1 MIKSSR
7 ARRGIL
13 LYFALGLMLVL
24 AILSSIVWM
33 LGRFEDIS
41 ADQVKRSEALTAM
54 GEAVLEEAFLQI
66 TDQLNTPKSD
76 NKIYNDVRE
85 PKQANIKLDDDYL
98 KKITVNSRKMLT
110 DPSPFAILPENIKL
124 QGKVSNIEKF
134 DVKGFTDDAVKDP
147 IEKHASLEL
156 EVWIKWQDQSKTVA
170 ISRPFKVV
178 KVVMPVFA
186 ECTLFLNNG
195 EPKYFGQ
202 WPSVYGYSPSKY
214 PETQPTLEFDN
225 GWHGYAKSHKKS
237 DFIKRFE
244 EDVIPKGAV
253 PPGRIF
259 INKGVVPLTNGDKA
273 SGALQKTFNSAE
285 SELLPAQ
292 AQFPLKTIKEQ
303 LKQYG
308 LQVSPDPVP
317 TANTTATASAS
328 PGASPAPS
336 PAPSPDAGASP
347 APDPSASPG
356 AADAV
361 PGSGE
366 LFVRY
371 VGHGEELKSENVKV
385 GGKSMDGYAPY
396 FYSLI
401 NGPWTTGDNKIDPA
415 LSGLDLFGRVV
426 EKTKGQ
432 ATEGGGFFGR
442 IFGALK
448 RLTSDLLNKL
458 YSQYDIRISP
468 TLVYGDVVL
477 TYYRVLDYVETGWLA
492 KMQNTF
498 TFNPNQFPLP
508 TFKDEFL
515 DAHAENT
522 ALSKKE
528 ELPSDWPDAFK
539 DKFLKLPE
547 DIRKPKFFKI
557 LQKTIFAQQNYGL
570 PNDFVSKIPAGAV
583 YAHYN
588 EALLNYLTPDKES
601 RIRTMFNQLEATGN
615 VFLKNEVDKQMQNP
629 AGPFWKL
636 FTLPLTDFNPFLFYV
651 KATDYISSLYDPKDP
666 RRYLFYEK
674 YFNKKDKCFDL
685 KGIIYITGTEDLILG
700 KSEYRGKCMIIT
712 FGRVVFNG
720 HFVRKADNDKPDD
733 RAANA
738 NLTIISLGGVVFDT
752 SERVDAQIYSYIYPP
767 VATPGHQVY
776 VYGNLGANNMDLDKF
791 PEGGR
796 IVYDYTYHV
805 AADLA
810 QKDRV
815 PYYHVAITNEV
826 SRYGY
831 SIRRDDSGLPVDT
844 P

>member
-1 MIKSSR
+1 MIKLRR
-7 ARRGIL
+7 AQRGVL

-24 AILSSIVWM
+24 AILASIVWR

-41 ADQVKRSEALTAM
+41 ADQVRRSEALTAM

-66 TDQLNTPKSD
+66 TDQLNSPKSD
-76 NKIYNDVRE
+76 NKIYHDVRE
-85 PKQANIKLDDDYL
+85 PKTGNIKLDDEYL
-98 KKITVNSRKMLT
+98 KKITVNSRKMLA
-110 DPSPFAILPENIKL
+110 DPTLFGLKPEDIKL
-124 QGKVSNIEKF
+124 AGKVTNIEKF

-156 EVWIKWQDQSKTVA
+156 EVWLRWQDQSKTVA

-186 ECTLFLNNG
+186 ETTLFLNNG
-195 EPKYFGQ
+195 EPRYFGQ
-202 WPSVYGYSPSKY
+202 WKSVYGYSPEKY
-214 PETQPTLEFDN
+214 PETQATLELDN

-237 DFIKRFE
+237 DFIRKFE
-244 EDVIPKGAV
+244 EEVIPKGAV
-253 PPGRIF
+253 PPGRVF
-259 INKGVVPLTNGDKA
+259 INKGIVPLTNGDRA

-292 AQFPLKTIKEQ
+292 AEFPLKTVKEQ
-303 LKQYG
+303 LKAYG
-308 LQVSPDPVP
+308 LQVSPDPLP
-317 TANTTATASAS
+317 IATASPA
-328 PGASPAPS
+328 ASPAPS
-336 PAPSPDAGASP
+336 PAPSPAASP
-347 APDPSASPG
+347 TPGASPG
-356 AADAV
+356 APPEDAV
-361 PGSGE
+361 PGQGE

-371 VGHGEELKSENVKV
+371 MGHGEELKSENVKV
-385 GGKSMDGYAPY
+385 GGKSMDGFAPY

-401 NGPWTTGDNKIDPA
+401 NGPWTQGENKIDPTF
-415 LSGLDLFGRVV
+415 SGLDLFGRVV
-426 EKTKGQ
+426 EKAKGQ
-432 ATEGGGFFGR
+432 ATEGGGFFSR
-442 IFGALK
+442 IFGAIK

-477 TYYRVLDYVETGWLA
+477 TYYRVLDYVETGWLN
-492 KMQNTF
+492 KMTNTF
-498 TFNPNQFPLP
+498 TMNPNQFPLP
-508 TFKDEFL
+508 TFSDDFL
-515 DAHAENT
+515 NARSENV

-528 ELPSDWPDAFK
+528 ELPGDWPDAFK
-539 DKFLKLPE
+539 EKFLKLPE

-557 LQKTIFAQQNYGL
+557 LQKTIFAQNGMGL
-570 PNDFVSKIPAGAV
+570 PNDFVSRIPAGAV
-583 YAHYN
+583 FAHYN
-588 EALLNYLTPDKES
+588 EALLNYLTPDKDS
-601 RIRTMFNQLEATGN
+601 RIRTLFNQLEATGN
-615 VFLKNEVDKQMQNP
+615 YFLKNEVDRQMQNP

-636 FTLPLTDFNPFLFYV
+636 FSLPLTEFNPFLFYV

-685 KGIIYITGTEDLILG
+685 KGVIYITGTEDLILG

-720 HFVRKADNDKPDD
+720 HFVRKADADKPDD

-776 VYGNLGANNMDLDKF
+776 VYGALGANNLEMDKF

-805 AADLA
+805 AVDLP

-815 PYYHVAITNEV
+815 HYYHVAITNEI

-831 SIRRDDSGLPVDT
+831 SIRRDDGGLPVD
-844 P
+844 PQ